1 MPKEINLTGDQV
13 VSLTR
18 KYLAAKDVAFVQKA
32 LVYAIDR
39 HSGQTRQSQEPYIV
53 HPIQVAGI
61 LAKLKL
67 DAVSVA
73 CGFLHDVVEDT
84 SATLDDLEQEFG
96 HDVRVIVDGVTKLG
110 KVKYKSHAE
119 QLAENHRK
127 MLMAMSEDI
136 RVILVK
142 LADR

>member
-73 CGFLHDVVEDT
+73 CGFCTMWLK
-84 SATLDDLEQEFG
+84 TLRQ
-96 HDVRVIVDGVTKLG
+96 RWMIWSRNLG
-110 KVKYKSHAE
+110 MMCA
-119 QLAENHRK
+119 
-127 MLMAMSEDI
+127 
-136 RVILVK
+136 
-142 LADR
+142 

>member
-1 MPKEINLTGDQV
+1 M
-13 VSLTR
+13 
-18 KYLAAKDVAFVQKA
+18 
-32 LVYAIDR
+32 VYAIDR

-96 HDVRVIVDGVTKLG
+96 HDVRVIVDGVSSELP
-110 KVKYKSHAE
+110 A
-119 QLAENHRK
+119 HRGCDDF
-127 MLMAMSEDI
+127 SC
-136 RVILVK
+136 RV
-142 LADR
+142 